1 MSSLI
6 LRAGTRI
13 LAPMMILFS
22 VFLLWRGHNLP
33 GGGFIGGLVAT
44 SAIALQGIA
53 FGPASVRR
61 TLVLPPA
68 AIAGAGVLI
77 ATLAA
82 LPAALAGLPF
92 FTGLWLKLDLGN
104 GAVLPLSTP
113 LLFDIGVYLTVIGG
127 VCALIAA
134 LEEEPAL
141 EDQGTGG

>member
-13 LAPMMILFS
+13 LAPMMIMLS
-22 VFLLWRGHNLP
+22 LFLLWRGHNLP
-33 GGGFIGGLVAT
+33 GGGFIGGLVAS

-53 FGPASVRR
+53 FGPASMRR
-61 TLVLPPA
+61 TLVFSPA
-68 AIAGAGVLI
+68 VIAGAGVLI
-77 ATLAA
+77 AALSA

-127 VCALIAA
+127 VCTLIAA

-141 EDQGTGG
+141 DDVETGG

>member
-13 LAPMMILFS
+13 LAPMMLLLS

-68 AIAGAGVLI
+68 VVGGVGVLI
-77 ATLAA
+77 ATIAA

-92 FTGLWLKLDLGN
+92 FTGLWLKLDLGD

-113 LLFDIGVYLTVIGG
+113 LLFDIGVYLTVIGA

-134 LEEEPAL
+134 LEEEPSL
-141 EDQGTGG
+141 EGTEEGG

>member
-6 LRAGTRI
+6 LRAGTRV
-13 LAPMMILFS
+13 LAPMMLLLS

-53 FGPASVRR
+53 FGAEAARR
-61 TLVLPPA
+61 TLILPPA
-68 AIAGAGVLI
+68 VLAGVGVSI
-77 ATLAA
+77 ASVAA
-82 LPAALAGLPF
+82 LPPALAGLPL
-92 FTGLWLKLDLGN
+92 FTGLWLKLDLGD

-113 LLFDIGVYLTVIGG
+113 LLFDIGVFLTVIGG
-127 VCALIAA
+127 VASLLTA

-141 EDQGTGG
+141 DQDTGGR